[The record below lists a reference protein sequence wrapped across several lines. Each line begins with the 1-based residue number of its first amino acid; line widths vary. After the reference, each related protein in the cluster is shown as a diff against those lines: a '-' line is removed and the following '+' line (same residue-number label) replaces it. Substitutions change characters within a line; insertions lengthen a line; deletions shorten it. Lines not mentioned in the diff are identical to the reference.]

1 MFTNGYNP
9 TTQAFLSS
17 NAAQMTANILTS
29 TTPNTYI
36 HTRALNAGMSNSHT
50 GLTNP
55 WVFNSN
61 SAL

>member
-1 MFTNGYNP
+1 
-9 TTQAFLSS
+9 
-17 NAAQMTANILTS
+17 MTANILTS